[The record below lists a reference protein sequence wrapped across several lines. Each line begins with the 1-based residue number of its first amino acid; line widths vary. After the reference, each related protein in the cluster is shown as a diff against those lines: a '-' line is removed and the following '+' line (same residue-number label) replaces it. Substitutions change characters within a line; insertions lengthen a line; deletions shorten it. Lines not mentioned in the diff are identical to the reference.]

1 MIKGKKWIYISIK
14 QKSVLSYD
22 NPSYSVLSCER
33 PAMGIG
39 WISREDD
46 GDSGGT
52 FGGILGTIIFF
63 GVIWLLVTI
72 FGDKKKP
79 DPNSHSDFHNDEL
92 DVPYYDDDDDDYDP
106 IMFNDDYVDEPFW
119 RFVWF
124 I

>member
-1 MIKGKKWIYISIK
+1 MNLYFRLSKRVYCLMTILVTVFCRVSAQQW
-14 QKSVLSYD
+14 VLD
-22 NPSYSVLSCER
+22 E
-33 PAMGIG
+33 
-39 WISREDD
+39 ISREDD

-92 DVPYYDDDDDDYDP
+92 DVPYYDDDDDD
-106 IMFNDDYVDEPFW
+106 
-119 RFVWF
+119 
-124 I
+124 